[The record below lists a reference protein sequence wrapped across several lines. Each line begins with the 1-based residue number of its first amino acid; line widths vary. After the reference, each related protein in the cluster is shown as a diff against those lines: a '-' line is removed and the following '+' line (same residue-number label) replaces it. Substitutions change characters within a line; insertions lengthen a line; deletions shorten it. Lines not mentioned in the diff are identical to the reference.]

1 MKKLF
6 LLLFSMAV
14 VQITYAQEK
23 PEEEK
28 DQYFILI
35 YSPGELWDSSKSPS
49 EQQYFAEHSAHL
61 RDLRNK
67 ERITIGGR
75 YSDKGLIILKSKDE
89 TEAKEIAE
97 SDVSVQNKLFKV
109 EIFLLNAF
117 YKGCI
122 D

>member
-1 MKKLF
+1 
-6 LLLFSMAV
+6 MAV
-14 VQITYAQEK
+14 AQITYAQEK
-23 PEEEK
+23 PEEDK
-28 DQYFILI
+28 DQSFILI
-35 YSPGELWDSSKSPS
+35 YSLGESWDSSKSPS

-75 YSDKGLIILKSKDE
+75 YSDKGLIILKAKDE

>member
-1 MKKLF
+1 MKNDF
-6 LLLFSMAV
+6 
-14 VQITYAQEK
+14 
-23 PEEEK
+23 
-28 DQYFILI
+28 
-35 YSPGELWDSSKSPS
+35 
-49 EQQYFAEHSAHL
+49 
-61 RDLRNK
+61 N
-67 ERITIGGR
+67 
-75 YSDKGLIILKSKDE
+75 LKSKDE